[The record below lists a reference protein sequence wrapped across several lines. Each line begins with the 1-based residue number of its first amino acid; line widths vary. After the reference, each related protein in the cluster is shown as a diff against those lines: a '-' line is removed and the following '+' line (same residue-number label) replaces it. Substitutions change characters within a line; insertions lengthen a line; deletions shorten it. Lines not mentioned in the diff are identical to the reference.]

1 MATAGGSKHDRLLLH
16 CHDLL
21 LRSLDRDP
29 LTQGHQ
35 DDTTSPINSGFFL
48 SCKENHKDLN
58 SLQKREDRWKR
69 MGNRFPGQVEAEV
82 MITSIKGVIMN

>member
-1 MATAGGSKHDRLLLH
+1 MSPLQESATERPEAEVATAGGSKHDRLLLH

-35 DDTTSPINSGFFL
+35 DDTTSPSTLASFL
-48 SCKENHKDLN
+48 AA
-58 SLQKREDRWKR
+58 KR
-69 MGNRFPGQVEAEV
+69 
-82 MITSIKGVIMN
+82 ITKT